1 MAIIDLRLL
10 IRKREG
16 RIEMTDAELIK
27 VQDEEGND
35 IELELIET
43 IELDGNEYV
52 ILAPVGQEEDAYVY
66 KVVDSPDGKKY
77 VAIEDEDEF
86 ERVVEEYES
95 YFDEE

>member
-1 MAIIDLRLL
+1 
-10 IRKREG
+10 
-16 RIEMTDAELIK
+16 MTDAELIK

-52 ILAPVGQEEDAYVY
+52 ILAPAGQEEDAYVY
-66 KVVDSPDGKKY
+66 KVVDSPEGKKY

-86 ERVVEEYES
+86 ERVAEEYES